1 MAPRSH
7 AELPPRPLRPDRRFE
22 SLVTKSLVTN
32 EMMLKF
38 FLLATLM
45 VTSAVAAERV
55 TLRYFDIRGL
65 AEPIRLVLSHLDIDF
80 EEVKYA
86 RCAPNCAPGLTDWT
100 AEKKTGTAS
109 GLFPFSQVPSLS
121 YGDTNLVQS
130 EAILRFL
137 SRKHDLLGDGSET
150 EQQRIDVFVGGIKD
164 MRSKYGKMAY
174 NKDVLG
180 NPQLIR
186 DYIDTQRTWLPFFE
200 RLLSQSAKDGPY
212 VAGKHLTFADFLAF
226 DMVDTNLRVDGQ
238 CLDNLPKLK
247 ALAVKVSELEGVA
260 KYLSSSR
267 RRPRANGASAA
278 FDNPSNPP
286 NFEPQWSSKSDL

>member
-1 MAPRSH
+1 MVM
-7 AELPPRPLRPDRRFE
+7 L
-22 SLVTKSLVTN
+22 KSLP
-32 EMMLKF
+32 LI
-38 FLLATLM
+38 LLIATL
-45 VTSAVAAERV
+45 AVPAQAGV

-80 EEVKYA
+80 EEVKYD
-86 RCAPNCAPGLTDWT
+86 RCAPDCAPGLTDWT
-100 AEKKTGTAS
+100 TEKKIGTAS
-109 GLFPFSQVPSLS
+109 GLFPFSQVPSLT

-137 SRKHDLLGDGSET
+137 GRKHELLGDGSEI
-150 EQQRIDVFVGGIKD
+150 EQQRIDVFVGGMKD
-164 MRSKYGKMAY
+164 MRSKYGRMAY
-174 NKDVLG
+174 NKDVLA
-180 NPQLIR
+180 NPQLIQ
-186 DYIDTQRTWLPFFE
+186 DYVNTQRTWLPFFE
-200 RLLSQSAKDGPY
+200 RLLSRSAVDGPY

-238 CLDNLPKLK
+238 CLDNLPNLK
-247 ALAVKVSELEGVA
+247 ALAIKVSELEGVA

-286 NFEPQWSSKSDL
+286 NFEPQWNNKGEL